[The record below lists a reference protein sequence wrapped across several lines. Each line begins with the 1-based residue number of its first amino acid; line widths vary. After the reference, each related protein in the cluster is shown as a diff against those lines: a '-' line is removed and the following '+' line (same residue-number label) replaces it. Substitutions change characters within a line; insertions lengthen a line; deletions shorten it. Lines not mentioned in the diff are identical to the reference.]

1 MNLRSVFARW
11 RRDYDFKTFLSAAAA
26 LLSTA
31 VFALYNGFLG
41 ILHSSAWH
49 GSICVY
55 YLLLVL
61 LRGAILRA
69 EKRASESDLSLARQ
83 KRRQSSRRCS
93 LILLLLNLG
102 LIAPIALLVKLQR
115 PVGVGLI
122 PAIAM
127 AAYSFYKITLAAINL
142 FKQKRSA
149 NSLVRLLRSINFID
163 ALLSIMTLLIT
174 LIMVAT
180 VEDKASLLPLTAI
193 TSAGMWLM
201 MAMISV
207 SCVLR
212 GAGEDKPSA
221 GTGGA

>member
-1 MNLRSVFARW
+1 MNLRSIFARW

-41 ILHSSAWH
+41 ILHSSVWH

-69 EKRASESDLSLARQ
+69 EKRASESDPSLARQ
-83 KRRQSSRRCS
+83 KHRQSSRRCS

-122 PAIAM
+122 P

-163 ALLSIMTLLIT
+163 ALLSIMTLQNT
-174 LIMVAT
+174 LIMVVAAG
-180 VEDKASLLPLTAI
+180 DKASLLPLTAI

-212 GAGEDKPSA
+212 GAGEDRPSA